1 MAMSARN
8 AVRELMLPP
17 GAQVVRIVRR
27 EVTAA
32 VRVLR
37 LAVIARQVMS
47 LRGAR
52 ERRAR
57 MMRAKPADMAITR
70 PGPMPTAAPSVRTG
84 RQPKIPEAPPPAI
97 VTPLALLLPVQVLLL
112 ATVMHAQFS
121 VRRQYPHSRI
131 WEQELE
137 ALKNASQRIVT
148 ERDISMDICRP
159 AVPAAM
165 PDTILVPVRC
175 RLVLI
180 VQLWA
185 INGIAATVARK
196 P

>member
-1 MAMSARN
+1 MRARN

-32 VRVLR
+32 VRALR

-47 LRGAR
+47 RRGAR

-97 VTPLALLLPVQVLLL
+97 VTPLVPLLPVQALLL
-112 ATVMHAQFS
+112 ATVMHAQYS
-121 VRRQYPHSRI
+121 VRRQLQQQQI
-131 WEQELE
+131 WEPVLG
-137 ALKNASQRIVT
+137 LMNPVNRLTVIVKV
-148 ERDISMDICRP
+148 ISMDICRP
-159 AVPAAM
+159 GVPAAM
-165 PDTILVPVRC
+165 PDTILVRVRC
-175 RLVLI
+175 RLALI
-180 VQLWA
+180 AQLWA
-185 INGIAATVARK
+185 INGTAAAAARK